1 MRFLIL
7 ILFFNLTFLP
17 SILKAANQDP
27 LQQSIDSVV
36 SVYALS
42 QGSKAEIEEFLHSN
56 STEADKGSGI
66 IVAKSGLVITNRHVI
81 AYKKAIKMIL
91 HDGRIFTAKI
101 VAEDASIDLALLQLE
116 APDNKPVSFTPIT
129 MGATSSLK
137 IGDEVFAI
145 GNPFGIGISVSSGII
160 SALPTNN
167 EFANIGNL
175 IQTDAAINPGS
186 SGGALIDSK
195 GQLIGMN
202 TGKFGDTFVGIGFA
216 IPVNILELFINRSL
230 KGEKVRNY
238 WLGFSAVDVNYM
250 LAKKS
255 GMDIPKG
262 IMVTQ
267 VYKDTPAAKAKL
279 QVGDIVIALNNTP
292 INSFAGLSYQ
302 LALIESPTPLSIS
315 ILRNRVNLLIPITPE
330 IPKEN
335 VAKQTTAIT
344 YGVFEGLTIANNSN
358 AIAYE
363 IGIDAEVNGLVVYDI
378 RPKSVL
384 DNFGVKKGDIIVS
397 ANGIKINNVA
407 DMLKFLKN
415 NVNQNKYSIMIR
427 RNNTDITINVSN
439 KTKK

>member
-1 MRFLIL
+1 MRFFIFIL
-7 ILFFNLTFLP
+7 LLNLTFLP
-17 SILKAANQDP
+17 SVVNATSQDS
-27 LQQSIDSVV
+27 LQQSIESVV

-42 QGSKAEIEEFLHSN
+42 KGSKSEIEEFLHSN
-56 STEADKGSGI
+56 STDADKGSGI
-66 IVAKSGLVITNRHVI
+66 IVDKSGLVITNRHVI
-81 AYKKAIKMIL
+81 AYKKAIKMVL
-91 HDGRIFTAKI
+91 HDGRIFTAKL
-101 VAEDASIDLALLQLE
+101 VAEDASIDLALLKLE
-116 APDNKPVSFTPIT
+116 TSDGKPANFAPIKKGIT
-129 MGATSSLK
+129 NSLK

-167 EFANIGNL
+167 EFASIGNL

-216 IPVNILELFINRSL
+216 IPVDILELFINRSL

-267 VYKDTPAAKAKL
+267 VYQDTPAAKAKL
-279 QVGDIVIALNNTP
+279 QVGDIVLALNNIP

-302 LALIESPTPLSIS
+302 LALIESPTPISIS
-315 ILRNRVNLLIPITPE
+315 ILRNRVNLLITITPE
-330 IPKEN
+330 MPKEN
-335 VAKQTTAIT
+335 VAKQITAIT
-344 YGVFEGLTIANNSN
+344 YGVFEGVTIANNSN
-358 AIAYE
+358 SIAYE
-363 IGIDAEVNGLVVYDI
+363 IGIDAETNGLVVYDI

-384 DNFGVKKGDIIVS
+384 DNFGVKKGDMIVS

-427 RNNTDITINVSN
+427 RNNTDITINVSSE
-439 KTKK
+439 TKK

>member
-17 SILKAANQDP
+17 SILKAASQDP

>member
-1 MRFLIL
+1 MRSFIL
-7 ILFFNLTFLP
+7 VLLFNLIFLP
-17 SILKAANQDP
+17 PILRADSQSSLP
-27 LQQSIDSVV
+27 QSINSVV

-42 QGSKAEIEEFLHSN
+42 KGSKAEVEEFLHSN
-56 STEADKGSGI
+56 STDADKGSGI
-66 IVAKSGLVITNRHVI
+66 IIDKSGLVLTNRHVV

-101 VAEDASIDLALLQLE
+101 VAEDAGIDLALLQLE
-116 APDNKPVSFTPIT
+116 LPDGKQASFSPIK
-129 MGATSSLK
+129 MGTTSNLK

-167 EFANIGNL
+167 EFASIGNL

-186 SGGALIDSK
+186 SGGALIDAK

-216 IPVNILELFINRSL
+216 IPIDILELFISRSL

-279 QVGDIVIALNNTP
+279 QVGDIVIALNNIP

-302 LALIESPTPLSIS
+302 LALIENPAPLSIS
-315 ILRNRVNLLIPITPE
+315 ILRNRVNLIIPITPE

-344 YGVFEGLTIANNSN
+344 YGVFEGLTIANNSY

-363 IGIDAEVNGLVVYDI
+363 IGIDAEASGLVVYDI

-384 DNFGVKKGDIIVS
+384 DNFGVKKGDVIVS
-397 ANGIKINNVA
+397 ANGTKINNVA

-415 NVNQNKYSIMIR
+415 NVNESKYSIMIR
-427 RNNTDITINVSN
+427 RNNNDITINVSS